1 MIRVIL
7 EHIVHFIFVLPIIL
21 LFMKDRKLG
30 NLKVLLAFS
39 IFFIVNST
47 LLYLP
52 IEYNELKLVNGNW
65 NWTGKVYAI
74 LGAFIFLM
82 VYRKFELKD
91 YFLTLKQDKKNLKKG
106 IIILSSI
113 LLIQVILDAIYGGS
127 REWNNESILYQLTMP
142 GINEEIAYRGIML
155 GLLVKILKPNNI
167 LHPAI
172 IVTSILFGMGH
183 GLFLNSNF
191 ELVFNAGPFI
201 GTMVLGMIWAWV
213 TIKTGSIL
221 LALLS
226 HNLSNTAGMLI
237 GMIK

>member
-1 MIRVIL
+1 MTRVIL
-7 EHIVHFIFVLPIIL
+7 EHLVHFIFVLPIIL
-21 LFMKDRKLG
+21 FMMKDRKMA

-39 IFFIVNST
+39 IFFILNSA

-52 IEYNELKLVNGNW
+52 IEYKELKLIDGNW

-74 LGAFIFLM
+74 LGAIIFLL
-82 VYRKFELKD
+82 VYKTFELKD
-91 YFLTLKQDKKNLKKG
+91 YFLTIKQDKKYVRKG

-113 LLIQVILDAIYGGS
+113 LIIQLILDIMYGGS
-127 REWNNESILYQLTMP
+127 KEWNIESILFQLTMP

-155 GLLVKILKPNNI
+155 GLLVKILKPNHF

-172 IVTSILFGMGH
+172 VITAILFGMGH
-183 GLFLNSNF
+183 GLFLNKDF

-201 GTMVLGMIWAWV
+201 GTMVLGMIWAWI
-213 TIKTGSIL
+213 TMKTGSIL

-226 HNLSNTAGMLI
+226 HNLFNSSSLLI
-237 GMIK
+237 SMSR